1 MATTM
6 PMAYEWLMPLAPW
19 EPAERLR
26 VALESLHQQTWQAQ
40 RLVIS
45 VDGQLSHQLAEVLR
59 NIPLP
64 LLVLESPSWRGT
76 GPTLAAGLCA
86 CQCEWVLRADADDR
100 SAPHRAERQLSFL
113 LDFPHLAVLGAQLC
127 ESTSERRTALTRR
140 VPLRPLQ
147 IKRMLSWRNPINHPT
162 VALHRERVLT
172 AGSYRGILSF
182 EDWDLWLR
190 LRYQGAKMANLPDV
204 LVTAEVDHAHLAR
217 RHGLSYAKR
226 EVEFFLRCSREGMIP
241 AWSVF
246 LLMLARLPWRVLPR
260 LGLASVMRCLRFLS
274 QIKLDRWSKS

>member
-1 MATTM
+1 
-6 PMAYEWLMPLAPW
+6 MPLAPW

-162 VALHRERVLT
+162 VALNRERVLL
-172 AGSYRGILSF
+172 AGSYRGILGF

-190 LRYQGAKMANLPDV
+190 LNHQGALLANLPDV
-204 LVTAEVDHAHLAR
+204 LVTAEVDHNHLQR
-217 RHGLSYAKR
+217 RHGTTYAKQ
-226 EVEFFLRCSREGMIP
+226 ELNFLFGCYRDHLMASWQV
-241 AWSVF
+241 A
-246 LLMLARLPWRVLPR
+246 LLILVRLPWRILPTPWLATVMSVLRSEAISAPNQQE
-260 LGLASVMRCLRFLS
+260 SV
-274 QIKLDRWSKS
+274 